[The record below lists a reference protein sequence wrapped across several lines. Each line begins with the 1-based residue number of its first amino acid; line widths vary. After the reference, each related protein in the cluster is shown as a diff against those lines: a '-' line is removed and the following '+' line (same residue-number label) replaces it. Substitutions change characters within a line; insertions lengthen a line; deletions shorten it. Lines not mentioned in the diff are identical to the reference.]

1 MRAVRDVKSVGDA
14 GGKVADGAVLV
25 VDVGS
30 SSVRA
35 GIVRPNGTVEHVRH
49 AALATSAPAPG
60 LAELDG
66 AHLAAAVVELAT
78 GVLAERGPV
87 AAVGI
92 ATQRATALVWDRRT
106 GAPVAPAIGWQ
117 DLRTVVACL
126 VLQADGIRLA
136 PNMSATKIA
145 AILDAVDPD
154 RARAEAG
161 ELCAGTVDSWV
172 AWVLAGGPEGA
183 GGGLHVTDATNAAV
197 TGMLAAG
204 DASRWDTWDPR
215 VLAALRIPEPVLPSV
230 VDSCGVLGEA
240 SALPGS
246 PPICALIGDQQASLV
261 GQGCTRPGLAKA
273 TFGTG
278 GMLDLCTG
286 AEAPVHAARQASG
299 TFPIVAW
306 RRGGELTWG
315 SEAIMLTAGAC
326 VDWLRDDLGLVAS
339 AAETE
344 ALAAQRETTGGVW
357 FVPALMGMGTPVWD
371 FGARGA
377 LVGLT
382 LGSGRAEIA
391 RAVLEGVAHR
401 GADLLEAAEADSEKT
416 VPTLRVD
423 GGMSANGVFVRALA
437 NACLRPVELSAER
450 EATTLGAGLLAGVAV
465 GVVSGTDEIADSYRP
480 RAVVE
485 PTLTETAHRELRARW
500 LEARERAVHTI
511 PELSGID
518 F

>member
-1 MRAVRDVKSVGDA
+1 MRDVTSVRDA
-14 GGKVADGAVLV
+14 GGKAADGAVLV

-30 SSVRA
+30 SGVRA
-35 GIVRPNGTVEHVRH
+35 GIVRPNGSVEHARH

-66 AHLAAAVVELAT
+66 AQLAAAVVELAT
-78 GVLAERGPV
+78 GVLAECGPV

-117 DLRTVVACL
+117 DLRTVVTCL

-145 AILDAVDPD
+145 AILDDVDPD

-172 AWVLAGGPEGA
+172 AWVLAGGPERA

-204 DASRWDTWDPR
+204 DTSRWDTWDAR

-286 AEAPVHAARQASG
+286 TEAPARAARQASG

-306 RRGGELTWG
+306 RRAGELTWG

-382 LGSGRAEIA
+382 QGSGRAEIA

-401 GADLLEAAEADSEKT
+401 GADLLEAAEADSETT

-423 GGMSANGVFVRALA
+423 GGMSANGVFVQALA

-465 GVVSGTDEIADSYRP
+465 GVVSGTDEIADAYRP

-485 PTLTETAHRELRARW
+485 PTLTEAAHRELRARW
-500 LEARERAVHTI
+500 LEARERATRTI
-511 PELSGID
+511 PELSGIE